1 MVACSQ
7 CMKKL
12 TAMVLKNRIDKT
24 NKTTTLIFEKSPKNP
39 VAITLLIKE
48 FIFHIWLCKK
58 DNNNIPMI
66 KDIIIEVKSIKKIT
80 VRKYFTSFPF

>member
-24 NKTTTLIFEKSPKNP
+24 NKTTTLIFDKSPKNP

-48 FIFHIWLCKK
+48 FIFHTWLCKK
-58 DNNNIPMI
+58 DNISIPMI
-66 KDIIIEVKSIKKIT
+66 KDIIIEVKSIKKSI
-80 VRKYFTSFPF
+80 VLKYFTSFPF

>member
-1 MVACSQ
+1 MVAYSQ

-39 VAITLLIKE
+39 VAINLLIKE
-48 FIFHIWLCKK
+48 FIFHTWLYKK
-58 DNNNIPMI
+58 DNISIPMI
-66 KDIIIEVKSIKKIT
+66 KDIIIEVKSIKKII
-80 VRKYFTSFPF
+80 VLKYFTSFPF